1 MFLQLGDEFG
11 ENLIVVRLEAL
22 QFGKP
27 RNKETLDGEGEG
39 ERIIRLLHYLV

>member
-27 RNKETLDGEGEG
+27 RNEETLEGDGECMV
-39 ERIIRLLHYLV
+39 RLLHYLV